1 MLLLAA
7 CAAAG
12 GAWVARGVEQA
23 AQPSLVSG
31 TWLPRPRDIGSFSLV
46 DQHGAPFGEARL
58 DGEPTLLFFGFTHC
72 PDVCP
77 TSLARLAQ
85 VSHAAGVPPV
95 RVIFVTL
102 DPARDTPAVLARY
115 VQAFDP
121 RFLALTGSAPA
132 IARLAKRLGVAYERV
147 ELPGGDYT
155 IDHSAAAFLL
165 DDAGRI
171 VAVFTAPFD
180 APQLAEDLRRAAPYL
195 RDLRAPD
202 EIPLASAS
210 GAPHG

>member
-1 MLLLAA
+1 
-7 CAAAG
+7 
-12 GAWVARGVEQA
+12 
-23 AQPSLVSG
+23 
-31 TWLPRPRDIGSFSLV
+31 
-46 DQHGAPFGEARL
+46 
-58 DGEPTLLFFGFTHC
+58 
-72 PDVCP
+72 VCP

-85 VSHAAGVPPV
+85 VSRAAGVPPV

-115 VQAFDP
+115 VHAFEP
-121 RFLALTGSAPA
+121 RFLALTGSAAA
-132 IARLAKRLGVAYERV
+132 IDRLAKRLGVAYQRV

-180 APQLAEDLRRAAPYL
+180 APRLAEDLRRAAPYL
-195 RDLRAPD
+195 
-202 EIPLASAS
+202 
-210 GAPHG
+210 HG